1 MHIANVERGE
11 RSLAVTWADQ
21 SVTEFPFIWLRD
33 NARENFHPETL
44 ERTFDLT
51 TVSANVTPDSV
62 ESDGASL
69 HIGWPAQIS
78 PSVYESSWLY
88 AHRPGRRRDD
98 PARAGRLSWDA
109 ASMPAVPRAD
119 SHSCAESTSALVNAL
134 LELKRYGLLIF
145 DGLAD
150 NTEAGIDFGKRIGF
164 LRETNFGVTFDVINK
179 PAPNNLAYTSLELPL
194 HTDLPNQELIPGFQF
209 LHCYRNDVEGG
220 ASVFADGLKI
230 SDDLKRE
237 APDDFEILSRTPIP
251 WRFHDATADIRRHRP
266 IISLDRKG
274 GFEAFV
280 FNAHIADLP
289 DMPSSVLYEYYAAYR
304 RVMIR
309 MRDPRYVIRYSLS
322 PGEMVAFDNR
332 RVLHGRTAFDATS
345 GDRHLRGYYIEQ
357 NEIDSRIRVLSRS
370 NTRRETHQCP

>member
-1 MHIANVERGE
+1 MHIAAVERGE
-11 RSLAVTWADQ
+11 QSLAVTWPDQ

-33 NARENFHPETL
+33 NASENFHPDTL

-51 TVSANVTPDSV
+51 TVNADIAPDSV
-62 ESDGASL
+62 ESDGTNL
-69 HIGWPAQIS
+69 HIGWPEQAER
-78 PSVYESSWLY
+78 SVYSGQWLY

-98 PARAGRLSWDA
+98 PARTGRLPWDA
-109 ASMPAVPRAD
+109 ASMPAIPRTDAKA
-119 SHSCAESTSALVNAL
+119 CAESPSALVNAL
-134 LELKRYGLLIF
+134 LELKRHGLLIV

-150 NTEAGIDFGKRIGF
+150 DATAGIDFGKQIGF
-164 LRETNFGVTFDVINK
+164 MRETNFGVTFDVVNK
-179 PAPNNLAYTSLELPL
+179 PEPNNLAYTSLELPL

-209 LHCYRNDVEGG
+209 LHCYRSSVDGG
-220 ASVFADGLKI
+220 DSVFADGLKLC
-230 SDDLKRE
+230 DDLKRE
-237 APDDFEILSRTPIP
+237 APEDFEILSQTTIP
-251 WRFHDATADIRRHRP
+251 WRFHDATTDIRRHRP
-266 IISLDRKG
+266 IINLDRKG

-289 DMPSSVLYEYYAAYR
+289 DMSSSVLYDFYPAYQR
-304 RVMIR
+304 LMIR

-370 NTRRETHQCP
+370 NTRREIPQCP

>member
-11 RSLAVTWADQ
+11 RSLAVTWTDQ

-33 NARENFHPETL
+33 NARENFHPDTL

-51 TVSANVTPDSV
+51 TVSADVAPDSV
-62 ESDGASL
+62 ESDGACL
-69 HIGWPAQIS
+69 HISWPEVAGR
-78 PSVYESSWLY
+78 SVYDGQWLY
-88 AHRPGRRRDD
+88 AHRPGRRRED
-98 PARAGRLSWDA
+98 PARVGRLTWDA
-109 ASMPAVPRAD
+109 ASMPAIPRAD
-119 SHSCAESTSALVNAL
+119 ARTCDESNAALAGAL
-134 LELKRYGLLIF
+134 LDLKRRGLLII

-150 NTEAGIDFGKRIGF
+150 DAEAGVAFGMQIGF
-164 LRETNFGVTFDVINK
+164 LRETNFGVTFDVVNK
-179 PAPNNLAYTSLELPL
+179 PEPNNLAYTSLELPL

-209 LHCYRNDVEGG
+209 LHCYRSSVDGG
-220 ASVFADGLKI
+220 ESVFADGLKLC
-230 SDDLKRE
+230 DDLKRE
-237 APDDFEILSRTPIP
+237 APDDFEILSHTAIP
-251 WRFHDATADIRRHRP
+251 WRFHDATADIRRRRP
-266 IISLDRKG
+266 IINLDRKG

-289 DMPSSVLYEYYAAYR
+289 DMPPSVLYEFYPAYQR
-304 RVMIR
+304 LMIR

-370 NTRRETHQCP
+370 NTRRETTQCP